1 MWKTITRVQSTTQKR
16 GVFYDSV
23 TNSLLWPFPTWHV
36 STYISLFSSEN
47 AAMLNCSLAAWSFRY
62 ISVFLKLTV
71 HSTYTEILSQYE
83 LLIWLIFF
91 FLFWFFFIHTWLNE
105 ENLYTQFIIFSNFNL
120 TDKNNNH
127 ICFNEKSSF
136 PPFMNDK
143 LCSIIKFPDSILSR
157 KFEIFGRRELINW
170 FGRITLASKN

>member
-1 MWKTITRVQSTTQKR
+1 MVFRKTITRVQSTTEKR

-83 LLIWLIFF
+83 LLI
-91 FLFWFFFIHTWLNE
+91 
-105 ENLYTQFIIFSNFNL
+105 
-120 TDKNNNH
+120 
-127 ICFNEKSSF
+127 
-136 PPFMNDK
+136 
-143 LCSIIKFPDSILSR
+143 
-157 KFEIFGRRELINW
+157 
-170 FGRITLASKN
+170 